1 MIIWNF
7 NLSFVIYEII
17 LPKKEFFTNKTG
29 KTLKSRTKYLLTC
42 WALKKKKKKKP
53 VTALFVP
60 VNQIKTSLYFCNI

>member
-29 KTLKSRTKYLLTC
+29 KEKKYIFINMLST
-42 WALKKKKKKKP
+42 LKKKKNSHCTLCP
-53 VTALFVP
+53 SES
-60 VNQIKTSLYFCNI
+60 N

>member
-29 KTLKSRTKYLLTC
+29 KKKIYIFINMLST
-42 WALKKKKKKKP
+42 LKKKKKT

>member
-29 KTLKSRTKYLLTC
+29 KIYIYIFINMLST
-42 WALKKKKKKKP
+42 
-53 VTALFVP
+53 F
-60 VNQIKTSLYFCNI
+60 

>member
-29 KTLKSRTKYLLTC
+29 KNKNKKIFINMLSTF
-42 WALKKKKKKKP
+42 KKKKNSHCTLCP
-53 VTALFVP
+53 SES
-60 VNQIKTSLYFCNI
+60 N

>member
-7 NLSFVIYEII
+7 NLAFVIYEII

-42 WALKKKKKKKP
+42 WALKKQKQKP